1 MQNWRQYHPYAESY
15 MNQPDGFSVDG
26 YGDGTAGSTGAVNN
40 DNDTAYADES
50 GTKACGMCTFINPA
64 SATLCEMC
72 TNRL

>member
-64 SATLCEMC
+64 GATLCEMC